1 MDGFK
6 TPESNDLMSMYSKK
20 EGSGDLLDIY
30 RQKDSAE
37 YKGINIRASNY
48 GNMSIVDKMRGIES
62 NRLNIDGDVTLAE
75 MYSDKSLDR
84 RFGGGMYNVTIAD
97 IYLDNNLYKEHH
109 KLNTDGKIEIK
120 ENYAMDI
127 EDINKKKEM
136 GGFEQR
142 KSDDENKPEE
152 RYEAYNFRE
161 HTNNSFISQ
170 SLVGSAGSHT
180 ESLSDKYNKKSESMA
195 DETKI
200 AISAVATVSKKDFL
214 TSESKP
220 KEDNGRDIENSDEPV
235 RAISFR
241 DMKVLDFGSGESK
254 KNKKNSNEDNEDESK
269 KTFSNNNYIDIMV
282 DHLQDLKDELFT
294 MNIDKIYKEKD
305 GIVIK
310 YLNKNLDKKD
320 INKAINMEI
329 IKKSF

>member
-6 TPESNDLMSMYSKK
+6 APESNDLMSMYSKK

-37 YKGINIRASNY
+37 YRGLNIRASNY

-62 NRLNIDGDVTLAE
+62 NRLNIDGEITLAE

-84 RFGGGMYNVTIAD
+84 RFGSGIHNVTIAD
-97 IYLDNNLYKEHH
+97 IYLDNNLYREHH
-109 KLNTDGKIEIK
+109 KLNTDGKIDVK
-120 ENYAMDI
+120 ENYVMDI
-127 EDINKKKEM
+127 EDMNRKKEM

-142 KSDDENKPEE
+142 KSDDGNKPEE

-170 SLVGSAGSHT
+170 PLVGSANGSI
-180 ESLSDKYNKKSESMA
+180 ESLSDKYSKKNESMA

-200 AISAVATVSKKDFL
+200 AISAVSAVSKKDF
-214 TSESKP
+214 SSSGP
-220 KEDNGRDIENSDEPV
+220 KEDNGRGAGIDDEPV
-235 RAISFR
+235 KAISFR
-241 DMKVLDFGSGESK
+241 DMKILDFGNEESK
-254 KNKKNSNEDNEDESK
+254 KNKKNSNEDNEDDSK
-269 KTFSNNNYIDIMV
+269 KTFSNNNYIDVMV
-282 DHLQDLKDELFT
+282 DNLRDLKDELFK
-294 MNIDKIYKEKD
+294 MSIDEIYKEKD
-305 GIVIK
+305 GLVIK